1 MKRRNGFALLKEKE
15 REARRNIIIEAAER
29 VFAAKPFNKVSMRDI
44 AQEANISP
52 ASIYTY
58 FKDQESLFVEASLRG
73 TRNMLNE
80 FKASI
85 QDSEEHYLERA
96 AEAFI
101 QYLTEHDVYFRMM
114 AHFMLHAQVNPV
126 AVEKLNAV
134 ERELLDVFDTVFK
147 NMHVKGN
154 VRLLSHL
161 FFSALNG
168 ILISFRKYPGR
179 SEAEVVA
186 HMNRLAR
193 TLAEIFIAGTA
204 RVEQKLGR
212 GKSS

>member
-1 MKRRNGFALLKEKE
+1 MKRRNGFARLKERE

-44 AQEANISP
+44 AKEAEISP

-58 FKDQESLFVEASLRG
+58 FADQESLFVEASLRG
-73 TRNMLNE
+73 TRNMLDQ
-80 FKASI
+80 FKASMENSGECSL
-85 QDSEEHYLERA
+85 QQA

-101 QYLTEHDVYFRMM
+101 QYLTEHDLYFRMM
-114 AHFMLHAQVNPV
+114 GHFMLHAQVNSKSV
-126 AVEKLNAV
+126 DKLNSV
-134 ERELLDVFDTVFK
+134 ERELLDVFDTAFE
-147 NMHVKGN
+147 NMHAKGN
-154 VRLLSHL
+154 VRLLSHV

-193 TLAEIFIAGTA
+193 VLVDVFTAGTA
-204 RVEQKLGR
+204 DVEPTRGG